1 MFPRTTLLQK
11 YFCELQFSLCG
22 PPALQ
27 SNHSSAAQKVPMVPL
42 EMAWQHWETFYGWY
56 PGLNETSARLPPG
69 TAIQH
74 PISSSKDYGG
84 GF

>member
-1 MFPRTTLLQK
+1 
-11 YFCELQFSLCG
+11 
-22 PPALQ
+22 
-27 SNHSSAAQKVPMVPL
+27 MVPL
-42 EMAWQHWETFYGWY
+42 EMAWQHWEAFCGWY